1 MNGAVVKEVS
11 RNIGHVPRVVIGPT
25 EGPPNTSVLED
36 NAAKPSTPAPA
47 RESRSGMP
55 CHSLCTIPEKECG
68 RTPKTWCSATKPDR
82 KGHTVQDAT
91 TGSAPNEDQNLGPRE
106 KQHALGSFTELRQE
120 EAEEHS
126 GASRGANSLS
136 LP

>member
-36 NAAKPSTPAPA
+36 NACQAPA
-47 RESRSGMP
+47 GESRSGVP

-68 RTPKTWCSATKPDR
+68 GTPKTWCSATKPDR
-82 KGHTVQDAT
+82 KGHTIQDAT
-91 TGSAPNEDQNLGPRE
+91 TGNATNADQNLGPRE
-106 KQHALGSFTELRQE
+106 KQHALGKAL
-120 EAEEHS
+120 
-126 GASRGANSLS
+126 LS
-136 LP
+136 